1 MKAAATNPQ
10 TPLFYVVNQIMYPLV
25 QGCESKDLKVIKYCL
40 GLMQRLITQQVVDQK
55 GARYITDTLWT
66 LMEHGTEEVKV
77 LQTVTL
83 LLTTNSVVHGETL
96 AKALV
101 LCFRL
106 HFTKDSTTINTAGAT
121 VRQLVS
127 LVFERVVVEE
137 YESATASGASSGDAP
152 AHEVNLEELKMA
164 TGVAPKALKPCAAD
178 AFLLFQDLVQLVNA
192 DQPYWLLGMTEMTRT
207 FGLELLETVLCQFSS
222 VFHKNAEFSFLL
234 KERVCALV
242 IKLFSPNIKY
252 RSVSSG
258 GGGPLSSGNSV
269 ATNSLNT
276 TAASQ
281 QYDKPYFPI
290 SMRLLR
296 VVSILIQKYH
306 SLLVTECEIFL
317 SLIVKFLD
325 HEKPEWQ
332 RELAL
337 EVLHK
342 MTVQPE
348 LLITFCK
355 CYDLKD
361 HATNIFQDIIN
372 SLGAYVQSLFVMGQ
386 AGGGAGGGGGSG
398 GNNSGSGGGGS
409 QSATTGANA
418 NLSNGP
424 GLSPGFYFRGVWWP
438 LSATFPTGQSKPT

>member
-1 MKAAATNPQ
+1 M
-10 TPLFYVVNQIMYPLV
+10 
-25 QGCESKDLKVIKYCL
+25 
-40 GLMQRLITQQVVDQK
+40 MQRLITQQVVDQK
-55 GARYITDTLWT
+55 GARYITDTLWM

-83 LLTTNSVVHGETL
+83 LLTSNSIVHGETL

-127 LVFERVVVEE
+127 LVFERVITEDQ
-137 YESATASGASSGDAP
+137 ESEAATSEQDP
-152 AHEVNLEELKMA
+152 QHQQQQQEQQPEINIDELKQA
-164 TGVAPKALKPCAAD
+164 PGQAPKGLRPCASD

-192 DQPYWLLGMTEMTRT
+192 DQPYWLIGMTEMTRT
-207 FGLELLETVLCQFSS
+207 FGLELLETVLTTFPS
-222 VFHKNAEFSFLL
+222 VFFKHQEFSFLL

-252 RSVSSG
+252 RTVIQAN
-258 GGGPLSSGNSV
+258 P
-269 ATNSLNT
+269 
-276 TAASQ
+276 Q
-281 QYDKPYFPI
+281 QPVTHDKPYFPI

-306 SLLVTECEIFL
+306 RLLVTECEIFL

-325 HEKPEWQ
+325 PDKPAWQ
-332 RELAL
+332 RSLAL
-337 EVLHK
+337 EVIHK

-348 LLITFCK
+348 LLVSFCQ

-372 SLGAYVQSLFVMGQ
+372 SLGAYVQSLF
-386 AGGGAGGGGGSG
+386 APTHT
-398 GNNSGSGGGGS
+398 NNMNGECFLE
-409 QSATTGANA
+409 TTYLN
-418 NLSNGP
+418 
-424 GLSPGFYFRGVWWP
+424 
-438 LSATFPTGQSKPT
+438 